1 MMKIEADPTRAEEF
15 KALEVFIVEM
25 NKKIIFYQEKRK
37 AEQIIAKFAGTLKK
51 QDTFKSNTESRIEP
65 GASRKESIFEQ
76 KSKEKMSINADEQSA
91 PYQKKNSLP
100 KNHRPSKNSISINDS
115 PR

>member
-1 MMKIEADPTRAEEF
+1 
-15 KALEVFIVEM
+15 
-25 NKKIIFYQEKRK
+25 
-37 AEQIIAKFAGTLKK
+37 
-51 QDTFKSNTESRIEP
+51 
-65 GASRKESIFEQ
+65 
-76 KSKEKMSINADEQSA
+76 MSINADEQSA